1 MFPAWEEIQHAAY
14 ERWERRGWAHG
25 HDHEDW
31 AAAEMDLAFQQN
43 YRPAAEY
50 PLASTEP
57 VVVGSAAQP
66 RCRFC
71 ERSAPRTKF
80 QRPRLIVPHAVAATT
95 LYSAE
100 ICDECHKQF
109 ATTIDV
115 DFEAFWRALDPP
127 PAEDSTPAATVSI
140 GAFKAMVRM
149 AIQIAPARELALFN
163 DTLEWI
169 GNPDHDFDSSLFE
182 GTGCL
187 VYRLHVPYDVPW
199 VSLSRRIDADAPL
212 PYAVFMLVM
221 GRRVA
226 EIALP
231 LCSRDQDHDEAESL
245 KLPRRSFTTG
255 HGHEMRSAESR
266 LLPLEHTN
274 RPKRRG
280 MRLFA

>member
-1 MFPAWEEIQHAAY
+1 MFPSWDEIQHAAY
-14 ERWERRGWAHG
+14 ERWERRGWSHG
-25 HDHEDW
+25 ADHDDW
-31 AAAEMDLAFQQN
+31 SAAEMDLVFQKN

-50 PLASTEP
+50 PLAASER
-57 VVVGSAAQP
+57 VVVGSALQP

-80 QRPRLIVPHAVAATT
+80 QGPRLIVPRVVGDTS

-100 ICDECHKQF
+100 ICDECHDQF
-109 ATTIDV
+109 ATSIDA
-115 DFEAFWRALDPP
+115 DFDAFWRSLDPP
-127 PAEDSTPAATVSI
+127 SGDESASPTSVPI
-140 GAFKAMVRM
+140 GAYKSMARM
-149 AIQIAPARELALFN
+149 AILIAPARELGHFT

-187 VYRLHVPYDVPW
+187 VYRLHVPHAVPW
-199 VSLSRRIDADAPL
+199 VSLSRRTNADAPL
-212 PYAVFMLVM
+212 PYAVFLLVS
-221 GRRVA
+221 GRHVV

-231 LCSRDQDHDEAESL
+231 LCSRDQDHEGAEGM

-255 HGHEMRSAESR
+255 HGHDMRSAACR
-266 LLPLEHTN
+266 LLPLERGD
-274 RPKRRG
+274 RPRKRG

>member
-1 MFPAWEEIQHAAY
+1 MFPSWEEIQHAAY
-14 ERWERRGWAHG
+14 ERWERRGWSHG

-31 AAAEMDLAFQQN
+31 AAAEMDLAFQKN

-50 PLASTEP
+50 PLAAAEP
-57 VVVGSAAQP
+57 VIVGSTSQP

-80 QRPRLIVPHAVAATT
+80 QKPRLIVPSVVGATS
-95 LYSAE
+95 LFSAE
-100 ICDECHKQF
+100 ICDECHEQF
-109 ATTIDV
+109 ASTIDA
-115 DFEAFWRALDPP
+115 DFEAFWSTLDPP
-127 PAEDSTPAATVSI
+127 PGDETAPASSVSI
-140 GAFKAMVRM
+140 GAFKSMVRM
-149 AIQIAPARELALFN
+149 AIQIAPAREMGHFN

-187 VYRLHVPYDVPW
+187 VYRLHVPHDVPW

-221 GRRVA
+221 GSHVV

-231 LCSRDQDHDEAESL
+231 LCSRDQDHDEAELL

-255 HGHEMRSAESR
+255 QGHDMRSASCR
-266 LLPLEHTN
+266 LLPLERTD